1 MVFSSTTFLFLF
13 LPIVLIAYYNPI
25 FKSLPFKNA
34 VLIVS
39 SIFFYAWGEPVYVL
53 LMLGSILVNWALG
66 LAVDKNRGNK
76 KGRAALTVSVIVN
89 IGMLFVFKYLTFTLE
104 NINLLFH
111 TSLDTLNITL
121 PIGISFFT
129 FQAMSYVIDVYRG
142 NGNVQKNPC
151 NVALYISFFPQLIAG
166 PIVRYQ
172 TIADQIKERHENFD
186 QFTDGVYRFMIG
198 FVKKVLIANNAAI
211 VADGIFDSEV
221 SLSHQRGSVHS
232 LIPCKFF
239 LTSRAT
245 ARWRSDSERCS
256 ALNFLKISIIRMYQN
271 PFPSFGADGISRSEH
286 GSGIMFIFRSE
297 AAE

>member
-76 KGRAALTVSVIVN
+76 KGRAALTVSVIFNV
-89 IGMLFVFKYLTFTLE
+89 GMLFVFKYLTFTLE

-142 NGNVQKNPC
+142 NGDVQKNPC

-166 PIVRYQ
+166 PMVRYQ
-172 TIADQIKERHENFD
+172 TIADQIEERHENFEIMP
-186 QFTDGVYRFMIG
+186 Q
-198 FVKKVLIANNAAI
+198 
-211 VADGIFDSEV
+211 
-221 SLSHQRGSVHS
+221 SLPTEFLTARSARSHQRGSVHS